1 MTDHL
6 ENSLHQR
13 YEVFQ
18 WKHPIPI
25 LKNDFHNEWVDILE
39 VLSAYVLRRSDI
51 ISPGRNKS
59 PISAYLDGE
68 LYKRGWEERKFNV
81 NIDVDNNSMN
91 TPTHKIDCYKNRIGL
106 EIEWNN
112 KDPFYDRDLN
122 NFRLLHQLNI
132 ISVGVIVTRA
142 SSLQAI
148 FNQLG
153 KGPSYGNSTTHMDKL
168 IPRILGGG
176 AGGCP
181 VLAIGI
187 SDRIYNEHS

>member
-1 MTDHL
+1 MSTKP
-6 ENSLHQR
+6 R
-13 YEVFQ
+13 AI
-18 WKHPIPI
+18 HPIPI
-25 LKNDFHNEWVDILE
+25 LKNDFHSEWVDILE
-39 VLSAYVLRRSDI
+39 VLSTYVLRRSDI

-68 LYKRGWEERKFNV
+68 LYRRGWEERKFNV

-187 SDRIYNEHS
+187 SDRMYNENS